1 MGLEME
7 REKKQHVFDV
17 AQKREAAQGHK
28 GRGDKEKTSQLR
40 NRSSQQ

>member
-17 AQKREAAQGHK
+17 AQKGEAAEVHK
-28 GRGDKEKTSQLR
+28 GSGGKVKTAG
-40 NRSSQQ
+40 